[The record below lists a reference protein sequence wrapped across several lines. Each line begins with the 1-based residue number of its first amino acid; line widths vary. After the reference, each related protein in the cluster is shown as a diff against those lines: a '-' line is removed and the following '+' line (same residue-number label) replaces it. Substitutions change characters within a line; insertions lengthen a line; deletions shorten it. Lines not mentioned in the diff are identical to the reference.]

1 MHFFVFFFFF
11 FGHHMILVGLFDV
24 STDNFTRFVV
34 AR

>member
-1 MHFFVFFFFF
+1 MHFFVCFFCF